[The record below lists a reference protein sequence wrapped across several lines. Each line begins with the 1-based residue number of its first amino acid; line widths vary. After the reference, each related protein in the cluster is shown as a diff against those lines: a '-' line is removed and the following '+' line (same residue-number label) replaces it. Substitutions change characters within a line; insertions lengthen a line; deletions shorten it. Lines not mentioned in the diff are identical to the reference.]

1 MILQIKLKPGDKVL
15 PESANMATSCREPLL
30 ETRTSILDEA
40 GGDVG
45 GRRFG
50 STLGADEESAKIR
63 NFINRRTHCP
73 AACCGLKLASGL
85 EKNRRLKRWKATFQQ
100 ISNNSFFKK
109 HCPNTREKES
119 QLEKEKEK

>member
-50 STLGADEESAKIR
+50 SALGADEESAKIR
-63 NFINRRTHCP
+63 NFTNRRTHCP
-73 AACCGLKLASGL
+73 AACCRLKLASGL
-85 EKNRRLKRWKATFQQ
+85 VGKEQASQKVE
-100 ISNNSFFKK
+100 SNFSTNFK
-109 HCPNTREKES
+109 
-119 QLEKEKEK
+119 